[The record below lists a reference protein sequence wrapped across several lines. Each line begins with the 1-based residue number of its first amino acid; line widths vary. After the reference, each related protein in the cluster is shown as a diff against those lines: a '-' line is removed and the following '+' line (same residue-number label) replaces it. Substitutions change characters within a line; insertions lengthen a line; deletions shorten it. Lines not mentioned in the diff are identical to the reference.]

1 MSNFKT
7 IEVGQLDA
15 MRSLD
20 GFRLID
26 VRTVEEVATG
36 IIEGA
41 EHIVLNHLPQH
52 AVSID
57 AKTPTVFY
65 CRSGNRSGQACAFFA
80 ARGYQNVYN
89 LQGGVLAWAAAGLP
103 LVKL

>member
-1 MSNFKT
+1 MSAFKI
-7 IEVGQLDA
+7 IEVGHLDN
-15 MRSLD
+15 MRDLE

-26 VRTVEEVATG
+26 VRTVEEVMTG

-52 AVSID
+52 AATID
-57 AKTPTVFY
+57 TQAPTVFY
-65 CRSGNRSGQACAFFA
+65 CRSGSRSGQACAFFA

-89 LQGGVLAWAAAGLP
+89 LQGGVLAWTAAGLP
-103 LVKL
+103 LVKQ